1 MTEAVVVALIVAGV
15 GVLGQ
20 WLLKRQ
26 EFARQDEVAERVAQV
41 AAQVALTSANTDAKL
56 DEVHQ
61 IVNQQRTDMQAYTAL
76 LKDTLVRAQVP
87 IPPDKSLQ

>member
-1 MTEAVVVALIVAGV
+1 MTEAVLVATIVAAIG
-15 GVLGQ
+15 LFGQ

-26 EFARQDEVAERVAQV
+26 DYQRQDEVAERVAQV
-41 AAQVALTSANTDAKL
+41 AATSANTDAKL
-56 DEVHQ
+56 DEVHH

-76 LKDTLVRAQVP
+76 LKDTLTRAQVP

>member
-1 MTEAVVVALIVAGV
+1 MTEAVLVATIVAAIG
-15 GVLGQ
+15 LFGQ

-26 EFARQDEVAERVAQV
+26 DYQRQDEVAERVAQV
-41 AAQVALTSANTDAKL
+41 AAQVAATSANTDAKL
-56 DEVHQ
+56 DEVHH

-76 LKDTLVRAQVP
+76 LKDTLTRAQVP

>member
-1 MTEAVVVALIVAGV
+1 MLVATIVAAIG
-15 GVLGQ
+15 LFGQ

-26 EFARQDEVAERVAQV
+26 DYQRQDEVAERVAQV
-41 AAQVALTSANTDAKL
+41 AATSANTDAKL
-56 DEVHQ
+56 DEVHH

-76 LKDTLVRAQVP
+76 LKDTLTRAQVP